1 MYRQIGSNRLPVYF
15 FLSDCP
21 ITFLSK
27 AENVNIIIAH
37 ILCIVI

>member
-15 FLSDCP
+15 CSFGLP